1 MEFPDGA
8 PVDAGREVPVAGR
21 EAAYIFP
28 RTIREDCCVFVEQ
41 IERSVVACRERA
53 PFPTGKQRRLLIANL
68 RGATVTVYPPLDRM
82 DEFLAEENGIKLEED
97 RIERKREKII
107 LHNIEGSLEIA
118 W

>member
-1 MEFPDGA
+1 
-8 PVDAGREVPVAGR
+8 
-21 EAAYIFP
+21 
-28 RTIREDCCVFVEQ
+28 
-41 IERSVVACRERA
+41 
-53 PFPTGKQRRLLIANL
+53 
-68 RGATVTVYPPLDRM
+68 LDRM